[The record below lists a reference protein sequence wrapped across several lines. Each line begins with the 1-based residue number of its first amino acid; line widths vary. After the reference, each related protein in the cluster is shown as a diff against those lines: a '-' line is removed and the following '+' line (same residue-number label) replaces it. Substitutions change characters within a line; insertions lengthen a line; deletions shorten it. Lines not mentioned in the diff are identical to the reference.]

1 MQAQMD
7 REFNEMFQQ
16 FRTQPQFNTLQVN
29 PNYSLS
35 LNVRDLKDRYE
46 VRAFL
51 PDAKASDVHVT
62 LENGQTLKVEVNNN
76 QTNASNQTNQTSQVT
91 EWGQYEQVIQ
101 LPSPGKTDQMNVK
114 HEGHE
119 LIVTIPKAG

>member
-16 FRTQPQFNTLQVN
+16 FRTQPQFNAFQAY

-35 LNVRDLKDRYE
+35 LNVQDLKDRYE
-46 VRAFL
+46 VRAYL

-62 LENGQTLKVEVNNN
+62 LDNSQSLKVEVNSK
-76 QTNASNQTNQTSQVT
+76 QTPSSAQPNQTSQVA

-101 LPSPGKTDQMNVK
+101 LPTPVNAAQMKVK
-114 HEGHE
+114 HEGHD
-119 LIVTIPKAG
+119 LIITIPKAG